1 MRRPPLARREGVAL
15 LLTVLIVSLLTITVS
30 TQFHQAWIQSS
41 LAAAYRDET
50 KALYAARSGQE
61 AARLILA
68 EDANAAIPSD
78 ALNEEW
84 AQTGIPLPIDGTFAF
99 ISIADE
105 AGKVN
110 LNEMV
115 TGRGYAND
123 RQVELFTRL
132 LARLDLDPGLAGPL
146 LDWLDENAEPSPGG
160 AEDGYYRSLEPP
172 YAAKNARL
180 DSVDELAL
188 VRGFTPEVIA
198 ALRPYVTVWGGD
210 RINVN
215 TAAAPT
221 LLALSERM
229 TEAMVEAILK
239 TRAER
244 PFASREQIRA
254 IPGMEEL
261 YGELALLIDTRSD
274 TFSVATTAAF
284 DETSSSIFAV
294 YRRSASGAAP
304 LFHKV
309 L

>member
-1 MRRPPLARREGVAL
+1 MRRRPLARREGVAL
-15 LLTVLIVSLLTITVS
+15 LLTVLIVSLLTITVFD
-30 TQFHQAWIQSS
+30 QFHQSWIQSS

-50 KALYAARSGQE
+50 KALFAARSGQE
-61 AARLILA
+61 AARLILT

-110 LNEMV
+110 LNELV

-123 RQVELFTRL
+123 RQVELFSRL
-132 LARLDLDPGLAGPL
+132 LDRLDLDPGLAGAL
-146 LDWLDENAEPSPGG
+146 LDWLDENADPSSGG
-160 AEDGYYRSLEPP
+160 AEDGYYRSLTPP

-180 DSVDELAL
+180 DSLDELAL

-198 ALRPYVTVWGGD
+198 ALRPHVTVWGGD
-210 RINVN
+210 KININ
-215 TAAAPT
+215 TATPMA
-221 LLALSERM
+221 LRALSERI
-229 TEAMVEAILK
+229 TEAMVEALV
-239 TRAER
+239 TMRADR

-261 YGELALLIDTRSD
+261 YGEIALLIDTRSD
-274 TFSVATTAAF
+274 TFSVTATATF
-284 DETSSSIFAV
+284 DETGSSIFAV
-294 YRRSASGAAP
+294 YRRTASGAAP
-304 LFHKV
+304 LFYKV